1 MDTTALVHNIHF
13 LQKLILILF
22 LLCVSIYFQIS
33 KNNFHKKNIKKNESS
48 REEEGLMGDF
58 FKKLISIGSFIY
70 ILLFPLMLVFLEYT
84 VSFYIFV
91 GLLFGF
97 YTAFFI
103 VFSIITLYKNG
114 SKFWTWLED
123 KLL

>member
-1 MDTTALVHNIHF
+1 MDTTALIQNIHF

-22 LLCVSIYFQIS
+22 LLALSIYFQIS
-33 KNNFHKKNIKKNESS
+33 KKSFHKTHKTSEDKSKEES
-48 REEEGLMGDF
+48 LMGDF
-58 FKKLISIGSFIY
+58 FEKLINIGSIIY
-70 ILLFPLMLVFLEYT
+70 LILFPLMLVFLEYT

-91 GLLFGF
+91 GLLLGF

-103 VFSIITLYKNG
+103 VFTIITLYKNG